1 MLQVEGKEAHVGV
14 LECHLCVCV
23 SVSVSVSVSV
33 CVCVCVFVCLFVRAR
48 ACAHACMCALAY
60 GRALM
65 RASRRESLMGSRA
78 NPLCRLPAFDVE
90 IH

>member
-1 MLQVEGKEAHVGV
+1 MLQVEGKEAYVGV
-14 LECHLCVCV
+14 LECHLGVCV
-23 SVSVSVSVSV
+23 SVFLCA
-33 CVCVCVFVCLFVRAR
+33 CVCVCMCVR
-48 ACAHACMCALAY
+48 AHACMCVLAY

-65 RASRRESLMGSRA
+65 SANRRESLMGSRA

>member
-23 SVSVSVSVSV
+23 SVCLCV
-33 CVCVCVFVCLFVRAR
+33 CVCVCMCVR
-48 ACAHACMCALAY
+48 AHACMCVLAY

-65 RASRRESLMGSRA
+65 RASRRESLMGSHA

>member
-1 MLQVEGKEAHVGV
+1 MLQVEGKEAYVGV

-23 SVSVSVSVSV
+23 SVCLCACVYV
-33 CVCVCVFVCLFVRAR
+33 CVCAR
-48 ACAHACMCALAY
+48 VCAHACMCVLAY

-65 RASRRESLMGSRA
+65 RANRRESLMGSRA

>member
-1 MLQVEGKEAHVGV
+1 MLVCWSVTCV
-14 LECHLCVCV
+14 CMCVCV
-23 SVSVSVSVSV
+23 SVCLCMFVYV
-33 CVCVCVFVCLFVRAR
+33 CARAR
-48 ACAHACMCALAY
+48 ACAHACMCVLAY

>member
-23 SVSVSVSVSV
+23 SVCLCMCVYV
-33 CVCVCVFVCLFVRAR
+33 CVRAR
-48 ACAHACMCALAY
+48 VCAHACMCVLAY

>member
-23 SVSVSVSVSV
+23 SGGLCMCVSV
-33 CVCVCVFVCLFVRAR
+33 CVRAR
-48 ACAHACMCALAY
+48 VRAHACMCVLAY

-65 RASRRESLMGSRA
+65 RASRRESLLGTRA
-78 NPLCRLPAFDVE
+78 NPLCRLPAFNVE

>member
-1 MLQVEGKEAHVGV
+1 VCL
-14 LECHLCVCV
+14 CV
-23 SVSVSVSVSV
+23 SVSVSVSV
-33 CVCVCVFVCLFVRAR
+33 CECVFVYLFVRAR
-48 ACAHACMCALAY
+48 TCAHACMCALAY

-65 RASRRESLMGSRA
+65 RASRRESLTGYRA

>member
-1 MLQVEGKEAHVGV
+1 MVQVGEGQKDMSAAS
-14 LECHLCVCV
+14 LCMCV
-23 SVSVSVSVSV
+23 YV
-33 CVCVCVFVCLFVRAR
+33 CVCAR
-48 ACAHACMCALAY
+48 VCAHACMCVLAY